1 VRVKVREC
9 VPLNFGVHERH
20 VVIEIG
26 VHGDHWELVLREQLV
41 RFDDLLADTKHR

>member
-1 VRVKVREC
+1 
-9 VPLNFGVHERH
+9 
-20 VVIEIG
+20 